1 MLFFYKP
8 QTRKLDFNP
17 STLSQ
22 EERDELDYFGTVAL
36 PRNFQAQ
43 FSPRGL
49 DVLCKAR
56 NLDDRWR
63 TRLAVVGWGVGL
75 VVATTLRLGQ
85 IANCRLLPPPPW
97 FGLEAG
103 AFARTAMNFR
113 TKIREELGTR
123 WRNPQSW
130 TKKSMGKETLKF
142 GALGLAVG
150 YPTSLIAGVLG
161 EVLGHQAFFSELDSS
176 FAHESILNARHYAQ
190 VVTMRHFLE
199 VSGRNVS
206 LEAMRALWPT
216 SIIALGDG
224 GLYVPIE
231 GEEEETDPQ
240 SEEKALAARQY
251 TQEEQQQVQDLAIR
265 WWMVTAGRSD
275 IRSLVHNMKLE
286 GRGESTRWI
295 ELEA

>member
-8 QTRKLDFNP
+8 QIRKLDFKP

-43 FSPRGL
+43 FSPQAL

-56 NLDDRWR
+56 SLDDRWE

-103 AFARTAMNFR
+103 AFARTAMNF
-113 TKIREELGTR
+113 KSKVREELGTR
-123 WRNPQSW
+123 WRNPQFW
-130 TKKSMGKETLKF
+130 TKQSMGIETLKF

-150 YPTSLIAGVLG
+150 YPTSLIAYVPLPPPRRSQKPNLRTQAKLMFVIPYRGVLG

-199 VSGRNVS
+199 VKGRNVS
-206 LEAMRALWPT
+206 LEAMRALWAT

-231 GEEEETDPQ
+231 GEEEETSKSPVTVQ
-240 SEEKALAARQY
+240 LPHIAL
-251 TQEEQQQVQDLAIR
+251 D
-265 WWMVTAGRSD
+265 
-275 IRSLVHNMKLE
+275 
-286 GRGESTRWI
+286 
-295 ELEA
+295 